1 MGLWSGC
8 GAQEKRKLRVTSRL
22 CSVEWMSSDLHR
34 RLERKRS
41 EDEVGLGVKSSILA
55 EGL

>member
-22 CSVEWMSSDLHR
+22 CPVEWMSSDLHR